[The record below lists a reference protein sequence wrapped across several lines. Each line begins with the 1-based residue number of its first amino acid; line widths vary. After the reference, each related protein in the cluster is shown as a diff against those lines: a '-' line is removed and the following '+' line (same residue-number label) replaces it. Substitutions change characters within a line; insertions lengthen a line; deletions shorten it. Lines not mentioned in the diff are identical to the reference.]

1 MTVMSAE
8 DEMLD
13 ALWREAFGQPLPM
26 LGAPDIARRILAEHR
41 SKIPKA
47 A

>member
-1 MTVMSAE
+1 MPDISPEDAKIDAE
-8 DEMLD
+8 
-13 ALWREAFGQPLPM
+13 WRKAFGQPLPM
-26 LGAPDIARRILAEHR
+26 LGAPEIARLILDEHY